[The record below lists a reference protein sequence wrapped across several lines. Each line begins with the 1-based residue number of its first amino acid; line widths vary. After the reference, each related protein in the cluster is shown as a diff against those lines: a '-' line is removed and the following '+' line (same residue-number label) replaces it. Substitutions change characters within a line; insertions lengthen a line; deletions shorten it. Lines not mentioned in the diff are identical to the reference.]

1 VSPSV
6 QYHVPLPPLHIGPL
20 RLSTNLLLAPIAG
33 YCDLAFRTICR
44 EFGGLGL
51 ACTDLLSPQGLLRGT
66 ATSLDLAKTN
76 DFDKPVGMQ
85 LYGSD
90 PEIMAQGARWAV
102 EHGATVVDIN
112 MGCPVDK
119 VTKKDGGSK
128 LLTDLSRAVAV
139 AERVRKELDTIPL
152 SAAEWSKRLGDAS
165 LPTGQWARGNGQREG
180 RMGDSPRPTL
190 TVGPHGDSPVSS
202 SSGSSVSLCR
212 ESLSHSSLRNSASSA
227 SSAFSSLSVPLT
239 CKMRLC
245 WHTSDYESGAACSP
259 HLARMLADV
268 GVSAVTVHGRTTED
282 KFAGSVR
289 LEGIARVV
297 EAVNGA
303 IPIIGNGDVREPEDA
318 RRMLAF
324 TGCAGVMIGRGAL
337 STPWIF
343 RDTWSLLT
351 KGSTPA
357 APTEEEIIAMIRRF
371 FTLMQSQRD
380 DRYAM
385 FQISRRIS
393 WFAKRLGVEP
403 DGTRRGVK
411 PFKEAIR
418 LATRPE
424 QVHAALDAYLRGEL
438 RTYFQDAESM
448 HGAGTE

>member
-1 VSPSV
+1 MVEALFLQTIATERGKAMATSKAPLAES
-6 QYHVPLPPLHIGPL
+6 HKWTPPLPSPVPPAPLHIGPL
-20 RLSTNLLLAPIAG
+20 RLATNLLLAPIAG
-33 YCDLAFRTICR
+33 YCDLAFRTVCR

-139 AERVRKELDTIPL
+139 AARVRKELDTIPL
-152 SAAEWSKRLGDAS
+152 SRDEWSRRLGDARFNS
-165 LPTGQWARGNGQREG
+165 EP
-180 RMGDSPRPTL
+180 
-190 TVGPHGDSPVSS
+190 PVPS
-202 SSGSSVSLCR
+202 SLCP
-212 ESLSHSSLRNSASSA
+212 
-227 SSAFSSLSVPLT
+227 SVPLT

-268 GVSAVTVHGRTTED
+268 GVCAVTVHGRTTED
-282 KFAGSVR
+282 KFAGQVR
-289 LEGIARVV
+289 LDGISRVV
-297 EAVNGA
+297 DGVNGA
-303 IPIIGNGDVREPEDA
+303 IPIIGNGDIREPEDA
-318 RRMLAF
+318 ARMLRE

-343 RDTWSLLT
+343 RNTWSLL
-351 KGSTPA
+351 STGESLAPPA
-357 APTEEEIIAMIRRF
+357 EHEIIEMVRRF
-371 FTLMQSQRD
+371 FTLMREQRD

-393 WFAKRLGVEP
+393 WFSKRLGAEP
-403 DGTRRGVK
+403 DGTRHGVK

-418 LATRPE
+418 LATHPDE
-424 QVHAALDAYLRGEL
+424 VHAALDAYLAGGL
-438 RTYFQDAESM
+438 RTYFQDAEALN
-448 HGAGTE
+448 AGTE

>member
-1 VSPSV
+1 MTPE
-6 QYHVPLPPLHIGPL
+6 PLQIGPL

-33 YCDLAFRTICR
+33 YCDLAFRTVCR

-76 DFDKPVGMQ
+76 GFDKPVGMQ

-139 AERVRKELDTIPL
+139 AARVRRELDGMPL
-152 SAAEWSKRLGDAS
+152 SAEEWSTRLGDAV
-165 LPTGQWARGNGQREG
+165 LREGQWAVGNGVEERRG
-180 RMGDSPRPTL
+180 GL
-190 TVGPHGDSPVSS
+190 
-202 SSGSSVSLCR
+202 SG
-212 ESLSHSSLRNSASSA
+212 A
-227 SSAFSSLSVPLT
+227 VPLT

-245 WHTSDYESGAACSP
+245 WHTSDYEAGSACSP

-297 EAVNGA
+297 ESVRGA
-303 IPIIGNGDVREPEDA
+303 IPVIGNGDVREPEDA
-318 RRMLAF
+318 ARMMRE

-343 RDTWSLLT
+343 RSAWGLL
-351 KGSTPA
+351 STGETPD
-357 APTEEEIIAMIRRF
+357 APSEREVIEMIRRF
-371 FTLMQSQRD
+371 FTLMREQRD
-380 DRYAM
+380 DRYAL

-418 LATRPE
+418 LATHPD
-424 QVHAALDAYLRGEL
+424 QVHEALDAYLRGDL
-438 RTYFQDAESM
+438 RTYFQGAERVQ
-448 HGAGTE
+448 GAEAE

>member
-1 VSPSV
+1 M
-6 QYHVPLPPLHIGPL
+6 PLPPLHIGPL
-20 RLSTNLLLAPIAG
+20 QLSTNLLLAPIAG

-139 AERVRKELDTIPL
+139 AERVARELEKVPL
-152 SAAEWSKRLGDAS
+152 SSDEWARRLGDA
-165 LPTGQWARGNGQREG
+165 RF
-180 RMGDSPRPTL
+180 
-190 TVGPHGDSPVSS
+190 SS
-202 SSGSSVSLCR
+202 SPHSVTPSLC
-212 ESLSHSSLRNSASSA
+212 HSVT
-227 SSAFSSLSVPLT
+227 VPLT
-239 CKMRLC
+239 CKIRLC
-245 WHTSDYESGAACSP
+245 WHTADYDAGLACSP

-268 GVSAVTVHGRTTED
+268 GVRAVTVHGRTTED
-282 KFAGSVR
+282 KFAGNVR

-297 EAVNGA
+297 ESVNGA

-337 STPWIF
+337 STPWLF
-343 RDTWSLLT
+343 RDTWSLL
-351 KGSTPA
+351 A
-357 APTEEEIIAMIRRF
+357 AGVVPPPPTEAEIIHMIRRF

-380 DRYAM
+380 DRYAL
-385 FQISRRIS
+385 FQISRRVS
-393 WFAKRLGVEP
+393 WFAKRLGIQP
-403 DGTRRGVK
+403 DGTRHGVK

-418 LATRPE
+418 TARSPD
-424 QVHAALDAYLRGEL
+424 QVHEALDRYLAGEL
-438 RTYFQDAESM
+438 RSYSEDLHA
-448 HGAGTE
+448 TEADTA